1 MKKAARYFNT
11 LGYRSFALGNADG
24 GLSNVK
30 EKSLGA
36 HAKSGHRKIY
46 GLLKP
51 GDQPPQVCG
60 YLLDVV
66 SDGEVRFGVPNI
78 NDNAEIVE
86 LFPSKVHT
94 RFSLLLVEAPW

>member
-1 MKKAARYFNT
+1 MEKAARYYNT
-11 LGYRSFALGNADG
+11 LGYRNFALKNADG

-36 HAKSGHRKIY
+36 DAKFGHRKIY

-51 GDQPPQVCG
+51 GDQPPQGCR

-66 SDGEVRFGVPNI
+66 SDRLIQFG
-78 NDNAEIVE
+78 
-86 LFPSKVHT
+86 F
-94 RFSLLLVEAPW
+94 